1 MVVTF
6 TLTHN
11 ILAMHAPQ
19 NKTQLGAARRVLA
32 HLDGWVE
39 AFIAALASGSNGAPS
54 AATNDEAVW

>member
-1 MVVTF
+1 
-6 TLTHN
+6 
-11 ILAMHAPQ
+11 MHAPQ